1 MKQGFTAFQEGDV
14 IWAKITP
21 CMQNGK
27 CAVAKSLINGVGY
40 GSTEFHVIRPKDVNT
55 VIPDFLWALL
65 RLRRLREAAQ
75 RFFIGSAGQQRVP
88 PDFLRELPIP
98 VVPVDLQHQIVE
110 RIVKR
115 RKEITR
121 LKAEAKARDEAAR
134 TDLESMIIGTKKVG

>member
-1 MKQGFTAFQEGDV
+1 MF
-14 IWAKITP
+14 W
-21 CMQNGK
+21 
-27 CAVAKSLINGVGY
+27 
-40 GSTEFHVIRPKDVNT
+40 PKDVNT

-98 VVPVDLQHQIVE
+98 GRSCPTPCQRQIVE

-134 TDLESMIIGTKKVG
+134 ADLESMILGTKKVGEV